1 MVASINGGG
10 RVMSTAFKA
19 QVKTSEKESIKPA
32 SDSISSQPL
41 SDVSDD
47 ATPAALQQ
55 KLVEMADDM
64 ASVASQFR
72 NRREFEKKTSSATE
86 NFDHVLEQDAVPKSQ
101 KLLEIT
107 KVAQLSIDNLLAQA
121 RSLFPDES
129 DLFLVLRE
137 LLKRKQVSQTQRRHL
152 EALLEKV
159 TQEADPKMLK
169 AGIHC
174 ALKARLFGAR
184 LGLEAKFLRQTYR
197 RYLESGRSPIAD
209 YEGWISSYGYQ
220 SRHFIVD
227 FIEESLGI
235 DIRSEDPSCDHL
247 EFSYLL
253 AHMKKVHILR
263 TADREFVG
271 ALLNRRLVPAYKEE
285 EADWLLLFFGLTSRS
300 IAAGQ
305 LLREM
310 LGASLLATH
319 SQRSAWINAV
329 RSAYKRLPIKL
340 LMDFPEP
347 LDDEE
352 IDQVIE
358 ETIVAMDKLIDQSY
372 AAEMLEIRRFSE

>member
-1 MVASINGGG
+1 MVASIHGGG
-10 RVMSTAFKA
+10 SAMIMAARLQAETR
-19 QVKTSEKESIKPA
+19 QKESVKAA

-41 SDVSDD
+41 SDASDD

-72 NRREFEKKTSSATE
+72 NRRELEKKTSSATE

-121 RSLFPDES
+121 RSLFADES

-174 ALKARLFGAR
+174 ALKARLFGAP

-319 SQRSAWINAV
+319 SQRSAWINAI

>member
-1 MVASINGGG
+1 MVASIHGGG
-10 RVMSTAFKA
+10 TAMIVA
-19 QVKTSEKESIKPA
+19 ARLQAETRQKESTKAA
-32 SDSISSQPL
+32 SDSISSQPR
-41 SDVSDD
+41 SDASDD

-55 KLVEMADDM
+55 KLVELADDM

-72 NRREFEKKTSSATE
+72 NRRELEKKASSATD
-86 NFDHVLEQDAVPKSQ
+86 NFDHVLEEDAVPKSQ

-121 RSLFPDES
+121 RGLFSDES
-129 DLFLVLRE
+129 DLFIVLRE
-137 LLKRKQVSQTQRRHL
+137 LLKRTQVSQTQRRQL
-152 EALLEKV
+152 EALLERV
-159 TQEADPKMLK
+159 TREADPKILK
-169 AGIHC
+169 AGVHC
-174 ALKARLFGAR
+174 ALKARLFAAR
-184 LGLEAKFLRQTYR
+184 LGLQAKFLRQTYR
-197 RYLESGRSPIAD
+197 RYLESDRSPIAD
-209 YEGWISSYGYQ
+209 YEAWISSYGYQ

-263 TADREFVG
+263 SADREFVG
-271 ALLNRRLVPAYKEE
+271 ALLSRRLVPSYKEE
-285 EADWLLLFFGLTSRS
+285 EADWLVLFFGLNSTSNV
-300 IAAGQ
+300 AGP

-319 SQRSAWINAV
+319 SQRSTWINAV
-329 RSAYKRLPIKL
+329 RSAYKRLPIEL
-340 LMDFPEP
+340 LMDLPEP
-347 LDDEE
+347 INGEK
-352 IDQVIE
+352 IDQITE
-358 ETIVAMDKLIDQSY
+358 ETIAAMDTLIDQSY